1 MIIGQFVHMCS
12 LMFIFVHLFRNIFP
26 ELIQNNEWPMF
37 ILYNEQK
44 NERNKRNEH
53 KNEQMTFVQFVHF
66 HETSNKTNIL

>member
-1 MIIGQFVHMCS
+1 
-12 LMFIFVHLFRNIFP
+12 
-26 ELIQNNEWPMF
+26 MF

-66 HETSNKTNIL
+66 HETSDQTKILRDHQNAQIEQK